1 MTIKDQIVE
10 FLVKYGFQM
19 LGAAVILACGFFVAN
34 LLGKLVQKTLH
45 RFKLEPPVELLFV
58 RLAKLLVLAI
68 TLVLVVSKIGVD
80 IAPLV
85 AGMGVIGVG
94 IGLATQGVL
103 ANLVAGLLIIF
114 TKPFRI
120 GQYIEMLGEEGLVHE
135 IDLFTTKLMHADR
148 SIVVI
153 PNRKISGE
161 ILHNYGTIRQLS
173 LEVGVGYNSDLAK
186 VEQTVRALL
195 SRNSRVL
202 KDPAPVYAVT
212 SFGDS
217 SINLA
222 VRPWVAASDFGP
234 ARSEL
239 LLSIIDSF
247 RAAGIEIPFPQREIR
262 VLPDESKHILLEA
275 EPPRVTAG

>member
-34 LLGKLVQKTLH
+34 LVGKLVQKTLH

-135 IDLFTTKLMHADR
+135 IDLFSTKLMHADR

-161 ILHNYGTIRQLS
+161 ILHNYGTIRQLN
-173 LEVGVGYNSDLAK
+173 LEVGVGYSSDLAK
-186 VEQTVRALL
+186 VEQTVREIMA
-195 SRNSRVL
+195 NNPKVL
-202 KDPAPVYAVT
+202 KNPAPAYGVK
-212 SFGDS
+212 SLGQS

-222 VRPWVAASDFGP
+222 VAPWVLAENYGAAS
-234 ARSEL
+234 SEL
-239 LLSIIDSF
+239 YRAILDAF
-247 RAAGIEIPFPQREIR
+247 RARQIEIPYPQQEIR
-262 VLPDESKHILLEA
+262 VLPAPVAAS
-275 EPPRVTAG
+275 